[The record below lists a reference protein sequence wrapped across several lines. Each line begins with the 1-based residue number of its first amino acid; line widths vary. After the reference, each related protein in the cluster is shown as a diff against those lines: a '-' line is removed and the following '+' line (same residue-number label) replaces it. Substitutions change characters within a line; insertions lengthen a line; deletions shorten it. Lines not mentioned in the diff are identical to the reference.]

1 MKTIKH
7 IFELLFILF
16 FSLSNFSFAQETGK
30 VPIAVLAENVYVLKN
45 VVEGTMVTHDFIM
58 KNQGTAT
65 LVIEKVKS
73 G

>member
-1 MKTIKH
+1 MKINKTIVV
-7 IFELLFILF
+7 FLLILF
-16 FSLSNFSFAQETGK
+16 FSPTFFCFAQDNVK
-30 VPIAVLAENVYVLKN
+30 IPVAVLVEKVYVLKN

-65 LVIEKVKS
+65 LVIENVKS